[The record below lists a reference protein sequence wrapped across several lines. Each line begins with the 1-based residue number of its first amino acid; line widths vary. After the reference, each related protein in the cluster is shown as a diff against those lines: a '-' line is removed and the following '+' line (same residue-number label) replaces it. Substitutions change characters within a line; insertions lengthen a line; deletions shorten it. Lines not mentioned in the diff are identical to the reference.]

1 MVQST
6 ANKILQETLDKNISD
21 KVVINVI
28 HEDKNLGQV
37 EIDADM
43 YELEQL
49 NLEEEKDNEN
59 HKE

>member
-28 HEDKNLGQV
+28 HEDQNLGQV

>member
-28 HEDKNLGQV
+28 HEDKNLG
-37 EIDADM
+37 
-43 YELEQL
+43 
-49 NLEEEKDNEN
+49 
-59 HKE
+59 